1 MLAASGSYGVASPS
15 GTGEGDGGAPEITI
29 TVPPA
34 NGNSYTREELE
45 LINKKRKSGIIVR
58 IPSLYWEFR
67 YVDPILDMFEYDP
80 RTALKLLNGAV
91 SVEKNDDEA
100 EFKRYRKYVRKT
112 IRKIRELIKI
122 AEKVGSKAQLA
133 ILWGKILRGAQAA
146 DDLARLLGSRYERRH

>member
-1 MLAASGSYGVASPS
+1 MLAASGSYGVANPG

-112 IRKIRELIKI
+112 IKKIRELIKI

-146 DDLARLLGSRYERRH
+146 DDLARLLGSKYERRH